1 MTDKQYAD
9 KLDAYISV
17 FGKENQFIE
26 FKSNF
31 QDAHRLGK
39 YISALSN
46 GATLNNEDY
55 GYLYFGVDD
64 RTLEIKGTTFDASF
78 TMVSNKESPKSKQ
91 PLELYLR
98 QYVTPKINFSI
109 REIKANNGK
118 RVVVFEIPAAKGEP
132 TNFINIAY
140 IRVDSSV
147 TELRPYV
154 DWMRQIYNST
164 IDWSREI
171 IEDATIDDLDPEA
184 IRVARL
190 GYKERNPDL
199 ADKVDNWT
207 DAVFL
212 DRAKI
217 TIGSCITRTAM
228 LLLGKSES
236 SYKLD
241 HNAQIIWKLHTMTES
256 AGEIFTIP
264 FILATTELRGKI
276 RNYQFKIYPDNV
288 LIPAEVWK
296 YDNRNILEALHNCIA
311 HQDYIRNERIIVTER
326 DNMLTFEN
334 GGSFYEGDY
343 EDYIEGEVTPRKYR
357 NHFLAN
363 AMVNIKMIDTR
374 GLGIHWMFQRQ
385 RKSYLPM
392 PEYDKSLI
400 DRVKLT
406 LQGYVINLD
415 YSLMLM
421 NATTLD
427 LTTVY
432 LLDKIQKHQPIPDE
446 MALRLKK
453 QKLIE
458 GRKPNYHIS
467 RQVAKMMHSE
477 AQYTKMRGLD
487 DDYYKSLI
495 LSALKQHGPQKIGF
509 FRELLF
515 DKLPQL
521 LSEDQKKSKVKN
533 LLTALRVTG
542 KIESS
547 KGNLWVLADK
557 NG

>member
-1 MTDKQYAD
+1 
-9 KLDAYISV
+9 
-17 FGKENQFIE
+17 
-26 FKSNF
+26 
-31 QDAHRLGK
+31 
-39 YISALSN
+39 
-46 GATLNNEDY
+46 
-55 GYLYFGVDD
+55 
-64 RTLEIKGTTFDASF
+64 
-78 TMVSNKESPKSKQ
+78 
-91 PLELYLR
+91 
-98 QYVTPKINFSI
+98 
-109 REIKANNGK
+109 
-118 RVVVFEIPAAKGEP
+118 
-132 TNFINIAY
+132 
-140 IRVDSSV
+140 
-147 TELRPYV
+147 
-154 DWMRQIYNST
+154 
-164 IDWSREI
+164 
-171 IEDATIDDLDPEA
+171 
-184 IRVARL
+184 
-190 GYKERNPDL
+190 
-199 ADKVDNWT
+199 
-207 DAVFL
+207 
-212 DRAKI
+212 
-217 TIGSCITRTAM
+217 M

>member
-9 KLDAYISV
+9 RLDVYIAEY
-17 FGKENQFIE
+17 GKENQFLE
-26 FKSNF
+26 FKSNY
-31 QDAHRLGK
+31 QDAYRLGK

-64 RTLEIKGTTFDASF
+64 ETLEIKGTTFDPSSS
-78 TMVSNKESPKSKQ
+78 MVSNKENAKSRQ
-91 PLELYLR
+91 PLELFLR
-98 QYVTPKINFSI
+98 QYITPKINFTI
-109 REIKANNGK
+109 REITANNGL
-118 RVVVFEIPAAKGEP
+118 RVVVIEVPAAKGEP
-132 TNFINIAY
+132 TNFMNTPF

-147 TELRPYV
+147 TELRPYT
-154 DWMRQIYNST
+154 DWMRQIYNSS

-171 IEDATIDDLDPEA
+171 IDDASIEDLDPEA

-199 ADKVDNWT
+199 ADEVDKWT
-207 DAVFL
+207 DSTFL

-217 TIGSCITRTAM
+217 TIGGRVTRTAM
-228 LLLGKSES
+228 LLLGKSDS
-236 SYKLD
+236 SHKLA
-241 HNAQIIWKLHTMTES
+241 HNAQIVWKLHTDTES

-264 FILATTELRGKI
+264 FILATTALRSKI

-296 YDNRNILEALHNCIA
+296 YDNRNILEGLHNCIA
-311 HQDYIRNERIIVTER
+311 HQDYLRNERIVVTER
-326 DNMLTFEN
+326 ENILTFEN
-334 GGSFYEGDY
+334 GGSFFEGAY
-343 EDYIEGEVTPRKYR
+343 EDYIEGEITPKKYR
-357 NHFLAN
+357 NPFLAN

-392 PEYDKSLI
+392 PEYDKSLV
-400 DRVKLT
+400 DSVKLT
-406 LQGYVINLD
+406 IQGYVIDID

-421 NATTLD
+421 NATSLD

-432 LLDKIQKHQPIPDE
+432 LLDKVQKNQPIPDDA
-446 MALRLKK
+446 ALLLKR

-467 RQVAKMMHSE
+467 RQVAKITHSE
-477 AQYTKMRGLD
+477 AHYTKMKGLD
-487 DDYYKSLI
+487 DNYYKNLI
-495 LSALKQHGPQKIGF
+495 LSALEQHGPQKTAF
-509 FRELLF
+509 FKELLF
-515 DKLPQL
+515 DKLP
-521 LSEDQKKSKVKN
+521 DNIDDNQKENKIKN
-533 LLTALRVTG
+533 LLASLRRSGEIHSTKDRYW
-542 KIESS
+542 KI
-547 KGNLWVLADK
+547 GQTD
-557 NG
+557 